1 MSPSIEVKVGL
12 IPIAFHKAPNTPPSK
27 AKPRILP
34 AWKRVKVFL
43 SLNVS
48 CPTVADN
55 ERTSQ
60 PTTARQLET
69 EAIRPMRKLV
79 VGVTLPQK
87 PKLRMPDFWR
97 RKKRTRRISPRG
109 IACQIAPFC
118 FGCSTN
124 FSCAKR

>member
-1 MSPSIEVKVGL
+1 MAVKVEL
-12 IPIAFHKAPNTPPSK
+12 MPIACHKVPNTPPSN

-48 CPTVADN
+48 CPTVAES

-69 EAIRPMRKLV
+69 EAIRPIRKLV
-79 VGVTLPQK
+79 VGVTFPQK

-97 RKKRTRRISPRG
+97 RKNRPRTIRPRG
-109 IACQIAPFC
+109 IARQIVPSCCGF
-118 FGCSTN
+118 SLN
-124 FSCAKR
+124 FSCAKL